1 MNISFEK
8 KYLLSSISETSNSKN
23 IISEYSL
30 MFEMFSSKYH
40 YNSNQ
45 NIQKN
50 LFKLAWYLKWSEC
63 QLGCLL

>member
-8 KYLLSSISETSNSKN
+8 KYLLSSISGTNSKN

-30 MFEMFSSKYH
+30 ISEKFSSKYH

-50 LFKLAWYLKWSEC
+50 LF
-63 QLGCLL
+63 